1 MISSKAK
8 KALIWFLV
16 LAMMMPFMVSAA
28 RAEEMTGYSEM
39 YVKTDNGKDLTVRAE
54 PNKKAKEVGK
64 VQYRQIV
71 YWDWSYAGNDGWSR
85 IAFGANNYGY
95 VQSRYLVSEDPGPY
109 KKATKAP
116 ATPKPTKAPA
126 TPKPTTDPKKQ
137 AEELKKQQAELDK
150 ELKSEVE
157 VTPYYVQ
164 VKTKRATGW
173 VNFRVGPSAITS
185 KITSF
190 PSGKEL
196 IAVGETKSWYR
207 ARDPETNKIG
217 YIYKSYTAKLNK
229 QVITDETADGTQN
242 LGRLTVNGEFELTC
256 KIPEGYKLQV
266 VDLRGES
273 IIASVTS
280 EDITKPQMYLSI
292 AYDELYGDVERMNDL
307 SEDDLAVLEESYTS
321 EYQVEIEYRETG
333 YGTKLMVVKEVGNVE
348 SFVDFLSVYKGY
360 LVEFNLTPNPKMV
373 SQILTDEQIQ
383 MCIDFL
389 TNVDFNPVKQ

>member
-16 LAMMMPFMVSAA
+16 LAMMMPFMVSVA

-39 YVKTDNGKDLTVRAE
+39 YVKTDNGKELTVRAE
-54 PNKKAKEVGK
+54 PNKKAKAVGK

-150 ELKSEVE
+150 ELKSEKE
-157 VTPYYVQ
+157 VGPFYIQ
-164 VKTKRATGW
+164 VRTKRATGW
-173 VNFRVGPSAITS
+173 VNFRVGPSTITS

-190 PSGKEL
+190 ASGKEL
-196 IAVGETKSWYR
+196 IVLGETKSWYR
-207 ARDPETNKIG
+207 AKDPETNKVG
-217 YIYKSYTAKLNK
+217 YIYKSYTTKLSKQVATTEAIGGTQKLGKLN
-229 QVITDETADGTQN
+229 
-242 LGRLTVNGEFELTC
+242 VNGEFELVC
-256 KIPEGYKLQV
+256 KIPTDYKLQV
-266 VDLRGES
+266 VSLKGES

-280 EDITKPQMYLSI
+280 DDITKPQMYLSI
-292 AYDELYGDVERMNDL
+292 AYDELYADVDRMNDL
-307 SEDDLAVLEESYTS
+307 PDEDLAVLEESYSS
-321 EYQVEIEYRETG
+321 EYDVEIEYRQTG
-333 YGTKLMVVKEVGNVE
+333 HGTKLMMVKEIGGKEN
-348 SFVDFLSVYKGY
+348 FVDFLSIYKGY
-360 LVEFNLTPNPKMV
+360 LIEFNLTPNPKMAN
-373 SQILTDEQIQ
+373 QTLTEEQIR

-389 TNVDFNPVKQ
+389 TDVDFNPVQ

>member
-1 MISSKAK
+1 MNRVVKNV
-8 KALIWFLV
+8 LTWCLL
-16 LAMMMPFMVSAA
+16 LAMLLPLLASTVPVAMADSGSF
-28 RAEEMTGYSEM
+28 M
-39 YVKTDNGKDLTVRAE
+39 YVKTSNGKALTVRAE
-54 PNKKAKEVGK
+54 PSKKAKSVGK
-64 VQYRQIV
+64 VQYRQQV
-71 YWDWSYAGNDGWSR
+71 WWDWSYAGNDGWSR

-95 VQSRYLVSEDPGPY
+95 VQSKYLVSEDPGPY

-116 ATPKPTKAPA
+116 TKKPTKAPA
-126 TPKPTTDPKKQ
+126 TPKPTVDPKKQ
-137 AEELKKQQAELDK
+137 AAELKKQQAELDK
-150 ELKSEVE
+150 ELKSEKE
-157 VTPYYVQ
+157 VDSFYIQ
-164 VKTKRATGW
+164 VRTKRATGW
-173 VNFRVGPSAITS
+173 VNFRVGPSTITS

-196 IAVGETKSWYR
+196 IALGETKSWYR

-229 QVITDETADGTQN
+229 QVITDETADGAQN

-292 AYDELYGDVERMNDL
+292 AYDELYSNVERMNDL

-348 SFVDFLSVYKGY
+348 SFVDFLSIYKGY
-360 LVEFNLTPNPKMV
+360 LVEFNLTPNPKMA

-389 TNVDFNPVKQ
+389 TNVDFNPVKN